1 MSTKQKKLLGHVFC
15 HSIKDIQKSPLSV
28 LTEQHPLQSES
39 SQIFQQSPS
48 FFKQHPLCVSGK
60 YNPNGGN

>member
-28 LTEQHPLQSES
+28 FTEHIPFGQSYS
-39 SQIFQQSPS
+39 KIFNKARYFLNSTH
-48 FFKQHPLCVSGK
+48 FV
-60 YNPNGGN
+60 